1 MLLPRIFTAVLLL
14 VCLLPA
20 LFADNP
26 LGFYAITLLL
36 MMAGA
41 WEWARLAGL
50 RRAAMLALV
59 GTCMLLCLATWFLG
73 QLTQTPAA
81 VWGIASLLWGLLALH
96 MLRQGPNAWKNMG
109 PALKWSIGVLVL
121 WFAWWA
127 MAAARAQG
135 VLMLLSIFVV
145 VWGADVFAYFAG
157 KALGGRIIKRKL
169 APTISPGK
177 SWEGAIGGWMGVM
190 AVSLLWP
197 EIQRALSYPGVSF
210 FQLLWQQ
217 GLISV
222 LVWLTL
228 LVSASVVGDLI
239 ESLIKRGA
247 GVKDSSGLLPGH
259 GGVLDRLDA
268 LLPALPLAMLILA
281 FVSQEK
287 L

>member
-1 MLLPRIFTAVLLL
+1 MLVPRILTAVFLLAL
-14 VCLLPA
+14 LLPA

-26 LGFYAITLLL
+26 IGFYALTLLL
-36 MMAGA
+36 TMVGA

-50 RRAAMLALV
+50 NKASMLALV
-59 GTCMLLCLATWFLG
+59 CSCMVLCWATWLLG
-73 QLTQTPAA
+73 QVSQSSPSVWVFASVFWCLLT
-81 VWGIASLLWGLLALH
+81 GYFLWA
-96 MLRQGPNAWKNMG
+96 GPKAWQDLG
-109 PALKWSIGVLVL
+109 PAPKWFIGLLVL
-121 WFAWWA
+121 WLAWWA

-145 VWGADVFAYFAG
+145 VWGADVFAYFVG
-157 KALGGRIIKRKL
+157 KTLGGRIIKRKL

-177 SWEGAIGGWMGVM
+177 SWEGAIGGWLGV
-190 AVSLLWP
+190 VGLSCLWM
-197 EIQRALSYPGVSF
+197 EIQRALSYPGRSL
-210 FQLLWQQ
+210 FQVLWQH
-217 GLISV
+217 GSV
-222 LVWLTL
+222 TAIVCLTMLVA
-228 LVSASVVGDLI
+228 ASVVGDLL